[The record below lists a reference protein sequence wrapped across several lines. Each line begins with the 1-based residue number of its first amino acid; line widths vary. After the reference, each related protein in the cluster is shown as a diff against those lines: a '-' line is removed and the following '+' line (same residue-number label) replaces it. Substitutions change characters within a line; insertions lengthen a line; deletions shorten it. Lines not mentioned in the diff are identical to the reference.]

1 MLYFN
6 FSASRTQSIINIAVV
21 LLVWIFF
28 FSPSDFKRAEETA
41 EIQGTISSNLYNN
54 GNQLAG

>member
-21 LLVWIFF
+21 LLVLIFF
-28 FSPSDFKRAEETA
+28 FYPSDFKRAEEAA
-41 EIQGTISSNLYNN
+41 EIQGTVWSNLYNN